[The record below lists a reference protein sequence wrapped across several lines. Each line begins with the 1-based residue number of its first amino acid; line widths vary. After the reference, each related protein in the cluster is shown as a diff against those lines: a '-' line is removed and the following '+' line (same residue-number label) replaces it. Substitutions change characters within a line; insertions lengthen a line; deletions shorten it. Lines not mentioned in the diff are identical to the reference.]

1 MELTG
6 RLTRGPRACVAG
18 DFFKDPLPEADLYIL
33 ARVLHDWTDAKCCHL
48 LQRLYRACRTGRWR
62 GRWAP
67 GPGLHSGQRYQRP
80 DALRAHKA
88 RHGDADVRLSVRRL
102 PSFSRHHHVPGSL
115 LSSLFLPHVSTS
127 PPAKL
132 RFSKYGDIFRS
143 EVFHGGLCL
152 EPFGGGALGS
162 VLRRSELFMFECELK
177 LLDGEFVFF
186 FFLTLCRGMFE
197 TLVL

>member
-1 MELTG
+1 MVGTLG
-6 RLTRGPRACVAG
+6 AGPRAP
-18 DFFKDPLPEADLYIL
+18 F
-33 ARVLHDWTDAKCCHL
+33 
-48 LQRLYRACRTGRWR
+48 RAEVPASRRTEGSQNPSR
-62 GRWAP
+62 GRRCASVCEEAAFLFETSP
-67 GPGLHSGQRYQRP
+67 RPGLP
-80 DALRAHKA
+80 LII
-88 RHGDADVRLSVRRL
+88 
-102 PSFSRHHHVPGSL
+102 SFFATRFHIP
-115 LSSLFLPHVSTS
+115 S

-143 EVFHGGLCL
+143 EVFYGGLCL